1 MSIRE
6 GFKNS
11 FGGLQKIGKALML
24 PVALL
29 PAAGLLVGI
38 GLIFNNHEVMVNS
51 YWINTFANIL
61 SAAGNIIF
69 DNLPLL
75 FATGVAIGLSDGD
88 GVSGLSAVV
97 GFLVLNMTMSVCIG
111 LTTGSI
117 RGNPYFD
124 MVLGIPTLQMG
135 VMGGI
140 IIGVVT
146 SIVYKRFYKIRL
158 PECLG
163 FFSGKRFVPIMTAIV
178 SVFLGLILVGIWPRV
193 QTLLMSIS
201 RSLINTNLNL
211 STFIFGTVERAL
223 VPVGLHHI
231 WYNPFWYQFGEYINS
246 SGQLIIGDQAIFFE
260 QLKDNVALTAGT
272 FMTGKFPIMMFGLP
286 GAALAMYHEAFDE
299 NKKRVSALLLSA
311 ALSSFLTGITEPIEF
326 SFLFLAPVLF
336 AIHCVFAGFSFMIM
350 NLLNVKIGM
359 TFSGGLIDFLF
370 LGVLPNKTPWYLV
383 ILVGIGFFIIYYFG
397 FRFIIRKLHLQ
408 TPGREQDDDLEAINE
423 FEVEIDLNGEEL
435 AKNVLDALGGKNNIK
450 YLDAC
455 ITRLRITVK
464 NLRKVQK
471 QKLKKLGVAGIM
483 VIGNNIQAI
492 FGPQSDLLKDQIK
505 DLMEGKEVKLPKVK
519 NKELQIIKKGEDTGK
534 KVFIPIGGTIKA
546 LESVPDDIFSLKLI
560 GDGFAIEPSE
570 NIIASPVE
578 GEVLF
583 ISPNN
588 HAITIKSNDGLE
600 ILIHIGIDS
609 IKMKGKG
616 FNSLVK
622 VGDIVKVND
631 ELIEFSLDLL
641 KKEAKSTMIPIIF
654 KNLSR
659 KEFIYFIPDKAVE
672 RSMNNIVHIH
682 KKQDNFNNNLDKIQ
696 VSQ

>member
-1 MSIRE
+1 MRN
-6 GFKNS
+6 FLKNS
-11 FGGLQKIGKALML
+11 FGELQKIGKALML

-38 GLIFNNHEVMVNS
+38 GQIFNNPDAMVNS
-51 YWINTFANIL
+51 YWLYMFANII
-61 SAAGNIIF
+61 SSAGNIIF
-69 DNLPLL
+69 NNLPIL

-97 GFLVLNMTMSVCIG
+97 GFLVLNMTMGTYIG
-111 LTTGSI
+111 LTPEI
-117 RGNPYFD
+117 VIGNPNFD
-124 MVLGIPTLQMG
+124 MVLGIPTLQTG

-146 SIVYKRFYKIRL
+146 SIIYKRFYKIRL

-163 FFSGKRFVPIMTAIV
+163 FFSGKRFVPIMTSIV
-178 SVFLGLILVGIWPRV
+178 SLFLGLILVGIWPRI
-193 QTLLMSIS
+193 QELLLIIS
-201 RSLINTNLNL
+201 RSLIDANPNI
-211 STFIFGTVERAL
+211 SSFIFGVVERAL
-223 VPVGLHHI
+223 VPFGLHHI

-260 QLKDNVALTAGT
+260 QIKDNVALTAGT

-311 ALSSFLTGITEPIEF
+311 ALASFLTGITEPIEF
-326 SFLFLAPVLF
+326 SFLFLAPILF
-336 AIHCVFAGFSFMIM
+336 AIHCVFAGFSFIIM

-383 ILVGIGFFIIYYFG
+383 IVVGLILFIIYYLG
-397 FRFIIRKLHLQ
+397 FKFIIRKLNLQ
-408 TPGREQDDDLEAINE
+408 TPGREHEELEAINE

-435 AKNVLDALGGKNNIK
+435 AKSVLEALGGKNNIK

-464 NLRKVQK
+464 DLRKVQK
-471 QKLKKLGVAGIM
+471 IKLKQLGVAGIM
-483 VIGNNIQAI
+483 VVGNNIQAI
-492 FGPQSDLLKDQIK
+492 FGPQSDILKDQIK
-505 DLMEGKEVKLPKVK
+505 DIIAGKEVKLPKSLK
-519 NKELQIIKKGEDTGK
+519 KSIPIMKKGESTGK
-534 KVFIPIGGTIKA
+534 QIYIPISGNITV
-546 LESVPDDIFSLKLI
+546 LENTPDDIFSMKLI
-560 GDGFAIEPSE
+560 GDGFAIEPTE
-570 NIIASPVE
+570 NILTSPVE
-578 GEVLF
+578 GKVEF

-600 ILIHIGIDS
+600 VFMHIGIDS
-609 IKMKGKG
+609 MKMKGNG
-616 FNSLVK
+616 FNPLVK
-622 VGDIVKVND
+622 VGDIVNVND
-631 ELIEFSLDLL
+631 NLIEFSMELL
-641 KKEAKSTMIPIIF
+641 KKEAKSTMIPVIF

-659 KEFIYFIPDKAVE
+659 TEFIYFKPNKDVKKGMDNEVE
-672 RSMNNIVHIH
+672 VHKGQKNISISNS
-682 KKQDNFNNNLDKIQ
+682 DRIQ
-696 VSQ
+696 IFE